1 MSTTHFTL
9 EAAHTYL
16 LGKFLEAGVPEPVAQ
31 SVTTALVQAEAEGQG
46 GHGFSRVNDYIAQ
59 FKSGKIN
66 PNAEITCEEIYPA
79 ALRINADSGFA
90 YPAVD
95 MAITRG
101 VDAANAYGIA
111 SVSISHSHHCGALSY
126 HVERIAKAGMIGIMV
141 ANTPKAMA
149 PWGGS
154 DALFGTNPI
163 AFGVPR
169 AGQDPLVID
178 LSLSTVARG
187 KVVAAQKKGE
197 DIPLGWALD
206 AEGNPTTD
214 PNEALKGT
222 MTPLGGAKGSALA
235 LMVEIL
241 AAVHTGSSLSKDA
254 GSFFN
259 AEGDAPNVGQFLIIL
274 KPMEGVG
281 IAQRLADLLQDIT
294 DQEGARLPGLRRL
307 NAYNAAHEKGI
318 FVANSFL

>member
-1 MSTTHFTL
+1 MFLLAKFT
-9 EAAHTYL
+9 
-16 LGKFLEAGVPEPVAQ
+16 EAGVPENVAH
-31 SVTTALVQAEAEGQG
+31 SVTKALVQAEAEGQG

-59 FKSGKIN
+59 YKSGKIN
-66 PNAEITCEEIYPA
+66 PNAHITCQEIYPA
-79 ALRINADSGFA
+79 ALQIDADSGFA
-90 YPAVD
+90 YPAMD
-95 MAITRG
+95 LAIERG
-101 VDAANAYGIA
+101 VEAAQRYGIA
-111 SVSISHSHHCGALSY
+111 SVSVACSHHCGALSY
-126 HVERIAKAGMIGIMV
+126 HVERISDVGMIGIMV

-149 PWGGS
+149 PWGGRE
-154 DALFGTNPI
+154 ALFGTNPI

-169 AGQDPLVID
+169 EGQAPLVID

-197 DIPLGWALD
+197 EIPLGWALD

-274 KPMEGVG
+274 KPGQG
-281 IAQRLADLLQDIT
+281 RSDGFAQRLEALLEGIT
-294 DQEGARLPGLRRL
+294 SNHSSRLPGTRRL
-307 NAYNAAHEKGI
+307 DVRQNAEINGI
-318 FVANSFL
+318 TVANTFL